1 MDSNG
6 NKTGGRQKG
15 SQNLTTIKARQQM
28 EMTLS
33 LSLAKLLEKIDILK
47 PSELI
52 ELAALCSK
60 HTVPI
65 PKETNEDGSS
75 DNVIIITGNLL
86 K

>member
-65 PKETNEDGSS
+65 PKETNEDGTTE
-75 DNVIIITGNLL
+75 NIIKITGDRLR
-86 K
+86 

>member
-15 SQNLTTIKARQQM
+15 SPNLTTIKARQQM